1 MGRQAARPPAARSP
15 LPPRRRRKELR
26 PGEILDAAFEE
37 FAVNGFAATRLDDVA
52 RRAGIA
58 KGTIYVYF
66 KNKEQLFRAVVRKL
80 IVPILEQFDAAAVS
94 FSGTTEDLVRQLLSK
109 HYAKVVSNPKARALL
124 RLMVAESSRFPQLA
138 EIYYRE
144 VIERGRKIIQ
154 RVLARGME
162 SGEFS
167 RAKAADFP
175 QMLMAPAA
183 LAVLWMLIFGERH
196 PLDLNAYREAHL
208 DLILNGV
215 KASQR
220 AT

>member
-1 MGRQAARPPAARSP
+1 M
-15 LPPRRRRKELR
+15 
-26 PGEILDAAFEE
+26 
-37 FAVNGFAATRLDDVA
+37 
-52 RRAGIA
+52 
-58 KGTIYVYF
+58 
-66 KNKEQLFRAVVRKL
+66 RKL